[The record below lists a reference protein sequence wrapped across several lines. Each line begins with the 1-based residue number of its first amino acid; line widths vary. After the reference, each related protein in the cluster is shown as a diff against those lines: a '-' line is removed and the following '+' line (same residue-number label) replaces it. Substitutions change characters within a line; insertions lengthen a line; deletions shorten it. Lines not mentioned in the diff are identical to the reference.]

1 MCFVAVVNEESHDTS
16 EAHHA
21 AKKALL
27 SNLIQS
33 VLMSAL
39 LEMDTMQT
47 WVHILL
53 GKKIPERGAVL
64 LSAPEPVNGEGK
76 LVWLSSLTSL
86 RKQEPIIHVRAF
98 FFAKSRSIH

>member
-21 AKKALL
+21 AKKTLL

-53 GKKIPERGAVL
+53 GKKIPERG
-64 LSAPEPVNGEGK
+64 EEGGGA
-76 LVWLSSLTSL
+76 
-86 RKQEPIIHVRAF
+86 IVRPGACEWRGQTRLIEFAHQPQKTGAYYTCPGF
-98 FFAKSRSIH
+98 FFC